1 MKKVASLFILSLA
14 CFGCSKQDPEPIIL
28 DVIRIYIMDK
38 DTGENLLGYDGQPI
52 QPMDV
57 KIFASNDGVNRIS
70 VQGNFS
76 SIVDTDQEYHILIS
90 HYNFY
95 TYIDYIIDT
104 GMGEEDTVTITNENK
119 KSIFQFLVNGT
130 LKSTLTLEE
139 WDFPTLII
147 EK

>member
-1 MKKVASLFILSLA
+1 
-14 CFGCSKQDPEPIIL
+14 
-28 DVIRIYIMDK
+28 MDK